1 MAISSITTNQANAAP
16 HVQIAQKTSGAKAY
30 ISIQTASVNRN
41 ADTVTISQQALK
53 YSVKSANEE
62 LSVKTAQNLSETD
75 VNNAEESS
83 GNRNSDTEAFFPLAH
98 KIAVQAAKDAKDA
111 AASRAAKASQAAA
124 AALADAA
131 EQNINGAQDA
141 EPEQYSKAAQA
152 AAVALAVAAA
162 QNAKA
167 ALAIAAAQA
176 ANAERNA
183 ANT

>member
-16 HVQIAQKTSGAKAY
+16 HVQIAQMTSGAKAT
-30 ISIQTASVNRN
+30 ISVQAASGSRN

-53 YSVKSANEE
+53 YSVRSASAE
-62 LSVKTAQNLSETD
+62 LSAQTAQNQSDAE
-75 VNNAEESS
+75 VNNTPEPS
-83 GNRNSDTEAFFPLAH
+83 GSRNSDSVASFPLANNV
-98 KIAVQAAKDAKDA
+98 ALQAAKDAKDA
-111 AASRAAKASQAAA
+111 AASRAARASQAAA
-124 AALADAA
+124 AALAASA

-141 EPEQYSKAAQA
+141 GEEQSSKLAQA

-176 ANAERNA
+176 ANAERNS